1 MLDEKLK
8 IKHYLDDRQTK
19 EYFIGIYTRL
29 GKYKTPPTWDE
40 IKDRSYLEAML
51 FLIQNEAELN
61 HQERKRA
68 YYGKSKR
75 TTRTF

>member
-8 IKHYLDDRQTK
+8 IKHYLDDLHTK
-19 EYFIGIYTRL
+19 EYFIGIYTRF
-29 GKYKTPPTWDE
+29 GNYKTPPTWDE
-40 IKDRSYLEAML
+40 IKDKNYVATML
-51 FLIQNEAELN
+51 LVIQNEAELN

-75 TTRTF
+75 TSGTI